1 MSNIATALP
10 DTIVFDIETKR
21 GPREVGGWV
30 PERMG
35 LAVAVTWD
43 ESNGFREW
51 FREDVKALIRELS
64 GFSRV
69 VGFNVLRFDYR
80 VLARYQRNAP
90 RLLAPKTVDILA
102 DVYQAL
108 GFRVSLDNVARA
120 TLGRGKIATA
130 DQAGKWWR
138 EGKRDLVAK
147 YCRADV
153 ELTRDIYAYGVRHGV
168 IYYPYYWIRLLP
180 LLSTKRA
187 LSVDWEGE
195 PARRRRRRHRLGST
209 GIMRQSVRSRN
220 IRSIGYDDASQTLEI
235 EFHSGGIYQY
245 ANVPKSVYD
254 DLMHAPSHGSYFSR
268 YIKGRYRGPRRD
280 SRLVALARWLGR
292 LRSEAP

>member
-1 MSNIATALP
+1 MELEASLSN
-10 DTIVFDIETKR
+10 TIVFDIETKR
-21 GPREVGGWV
+21 GPGEVGGWI

-43 ESNGFREW
+43 ETNGFREW
-51 FREDVKALIRELS
+51 FRDDVEALIRELS
-64 GFSRV
+64 GFGRV

-80 VLARYQRNAP
+80 VLARYQRNVS
-90 RLLAPKTVDILA
+90 RLLTPRTLDILA
-102 DVYQAL
+102 DIYDAL

-120 TLGRGKIATA
+120 TLGRGKIATY

-147 YCRADV
+147 YCRGDV
-153 ELTRDIYAYGVRHGV
+153 ELTRDIYAYGLSHGV

-180 LLSTKRA
+180 MLSTKRA

-195 PARRRRRRHRLGST
+195 PPRRRRTQHRLRST

-220 IRSIGYDDASQTLEI
+220 IRSIGYDDVSQTLEI

-245 ANVPKSVYD
+245 VNVPKSVYD
-254 DLMHAPSHGSYFSR
+254 NLMQAPSHGSYFSR
-268 YIKGRYRGPRRD
+268 HIKGRYHEPQPHNP
-280 SRLVALARWLGR
+280 LIALARWLRR
-292 LRSEAP
+292 LRGKAP